1 MTPSF
6 SRDIPTTVSPRKGT
20 ITLLFYTPKG
30 YAARHGD
37 TEGSRYPVLVNFHGG
52 GFTIGNAGDDA
63 RWATAVVD
71 IVDAVVVSVDYRLA
85 PRYPFP
91 TAVED
96 GVDAILYLILNAEE
110 LDIDPNRIGV
120 SGFSAGGNLAFTV
133 PLRLRE
139 ELQRRRGRGAQAL
152 LPAYLAGN
160 EGKVVVIVSWYPV
173 TDFATSTRDER
184 RKSNVRPDRE
194 LPKFMTNLF
203 DASYLY
209 PPQQVSLSDLYL
221 SPAVAPHEVLR
232 ELPEDIIIYSCEWD
246 GLRAEAERFQRHL
259 VEELGKRVRYNVVP
273 GVQHAWDRSP
283 NPFKSSPVAEQ
294 AYREACIEMKT
305 VFDSQGVPGYG

>member
-6 SRDIPTTVSPRKGT
+6 RRDIPATVSPRKGT

-30 YAARHGD
+30 YAARRHD
-37 TEGSRYPVLVNFHGG
+37 REGSRYPVLVNFHGG
-52 GFTIGNAGDDA
+52 GFTIGHAGDDA

-85 PRYPFP
+85 PQYPFP

-96 GVDAILYLILNAEE
+96 GVDAILYLMQNAEE
-110 LDIDPNRIGV
+110 LHIDPNRIGV

-133 PLRLRE
+133 PLRLLE
-139 ELQRRRGRGAQAL
+139 ELQRRRERDAQAL
-152 LPAYLAGN
+152 LPPHLAGN
-160 EGKVVVIVSWYPV
+160 EGKVVVIVSWYPF

-194 LPKFMTNLF
+194 LPKFMTTLF

-209 PPQQVSLSDLYL
+209 PPQEVSLSDPYL
-221 SPAVAPHEVLR
+221 SPGVAPHEVLK
-232 ELPEDIIIYSCEWD
+232 ELPEDIFIYSCE
-246 GLRAEAERFQRHL
+246 
-259 VEELGKRVRYNVVP
+259 
-273 GVQHAWDRSP
+273 
-283 NPFKSSPVAEQ
+283 
-294 AYREACIEMKT
+294 
-305 VFDSQGVPGYG
+305 

>member
-1 MTPSF
+1 MPRSRWNLYVEASVLRTLMRFGMLLHRLPSPQPMTPSF

-37 TEGSRYPVLVNFHGG
+37 MEGSKYPVLVNFHGG
-52 GFTIGNAGDDA
+52 GFTIGKAGDDA

-71 IVDAVVVSVDYRLA
+71 IVNAVVVSVDYRLA

-96 GVDAILYLILNAEE
+96 GVDAILYLMQNAEE
-110 LDIDPNRIGV
+110 LHIDPNRIGV

-133 PLRLRE
+133 PLKLLE
-139 ELQRRRGRGAQAL
+139 ELQRRRERDAQAL
-152 LPAYLAGN
+152 LPPYLAGN
-160 EGKVVVIVSWYPV
+160 EGKVVIIVSWYPS

-194 LPKFMTNLF
+194 LPKFITTLF

-209 PPQQVSLSDLYL
+209 PPQEVSLFDPYL
-221 SPAVAPHEVLR
+221 SPAVAPHEVLK
-232 ELPEDIIIYSCEWD
+232 EL
-246 GLRAEAERFQRHL
+246 HL
-259 VEELGKRVRYNVVP
+259 YL
-273 GVQHAWDRSP
+273 
-283 NPFKSSPVAEQ
+283 
-294 AYREACIEMKT
+294 
-305 VFDSQGVPGYG
+305 